1 MSRLDKLKEQHPELN
16 ITIIDLIGM
25 IDPTDTYKYSEFLI
39 KILKNWYSDVD
50 IRYGIGIDLF
60 GEQNVEILNE
70 FEKHSKA
77 KRIEKNDI
85 SQHDTFITLESEVN
99 KAKEIV
105 RLKELEKQTKKL
117 LEYEEWLVMIP
128 LSYEAAKLYGTNTKW
143 CITEEKYWN
152 NYVENYKI
160 IYVINRS
167 TDVKYAI
174 SRDKT
179 DNKDLKAWLSDDS
192 ETSPLLLNIP
202 QEIWSVVIPELQK
215 EESIWDLLPDNN
227 KIISHS
233 LDSDN
238 ILDRVRNL
246 LIGTGTSEAPINHLT
261 GGNMGD
267 INDYRNDGTYRTY
280 STYGTYGDDFVK
292 YLREYMYTSDD
303 LSDLPD
309 LP

>member
-25 IDPTDTYKYSEFLI
+25 LDPTNTYKYSEFLI
-39 KILKNWYSDVD
+39 KKLKTWYGDAD
-50 IRYGIGIDLF
+50 IQYGIGIDLF
-60 GEQNVEILNE
+60 GEENVETLND
-70 FEKHSKA
+70 FEIHCKA

-85 SQHDTFITLESEVN
+85 SQHTDFRTLKIEVN
-99 KAKEIV
+99 MAKEIV

-117 LEYEEWLVMIP
+117 LEYGEWLVMIP
-128 LSYEAAKLYGTNTKW
+128 LSYEAAKLYGANTKW

-227 KIISHS
+227 KIISHN
-233 LDSDN
+233 LGSDN

-246 LIGTGTSEAPINHLT
+246 LNSNSTGPLNLT
-261 GGNMGD
+261 EGYMGY
-267 INDYRNDGTYRTY
+267 ISTDGRDVYRTY
-280 STYGTYGDDFVK
+280 STYGDDFEK
-292 YLREYMYTSDD
+292 YLREYMYTSDE
-303 LSDLPD
+303 SIDLP
-309 LP
+309 

>member
-39 KILKNWYSDVD
+39 KILKNWYGDMD
-50 IRYGIGIDLF
+50 IRYGIGVDLF
-60 GEQNVEILNE
+60 GERNVEILNE

-85 SQHDTFITLESEVN
+85 SQHDTFITLETEVN

-117 LEYEEWLVMIP
+117 LEYGEWLVMIP
-128 LSYEAAKLYGTNTKW
+128 LSYEAAKLYGANTKW
-143 CITEEKYWN
+143 CITELKYWN
-152 NYVENYKI
+152 NYIENYKI

-227 KIISHS
+227 KIIPHN
-233 LDSDN
+233 LGSDN

-246 LIGTGTSEAPINHLT
+246 LNSNSTSTAPINHLT
-261 GGNMGD
+261 GGYMGD
-267 INDYRNDGTYRTY
+267 INTDFRTDAYKTY
-280 STYGTYGDDFVK
+280 STYGSSYVDDFQK
-292 YLREYMYTSDD
+292 YLREYMYTSDE
-303 LSDLPD
+303 LPD

>member
-1 MSRLDKLKEQHPELN
+1 ML
-16 ITIIDLIGM
+16 
-25 IDPTDTYKYSEFLI
+25 DPTNTYKYSEFLI
-39 KILKNWYSDVD
+39 KKLKTWYGDAD
-50 IRYGIGIDLF
+50 IQYGIGIDLF
-60 GEQNVEILNE
+60 GEENVETLND
-70 FEKHSKA
+70 FEIHCKA

-85 SQHDTFITLESEVN
+85 SQHTDFRTLKIEVN
-99 KAKEIV
+99 MAKEIV

-117 LEYEEWLVMIP
+117 LEYGEWLVMIP
-128 LSYEAAKLYGTNTKW
+128 LSYEAAKLYGANTKW

-227 KIISHS
+227 KIISHN
-233 LDSDN
+233 LGSDN

-246 LIGTGTSEAPINHLT
+246 LNSNSTGPLNLT
-261 GGNMGD
+261 EGYMGY
-267 INDYRNDGTYRTY
+267 ISTDGRDVYRTY
-280 STYGTYGDDFVK
+280 STYGDDFEK
-292 YLREYMYTSDD
+292 YLREYMYTSDE
-303 LSDLPD
+303 SIDLP
-309 LP
+309 

>member
-39 KILKNWYSDVD
+39 KILKNWYGNVD

-60 GEQNVEILNE
+60 GERNVEILNE

-85 SQHDTFITLESEVN
+85 SQHDTFITLEKEVN

-117 LEYEEWLVMIP
+117 LEYGEWLVMIP
-128 LSYEAAKLYGTNTKW
+128 LSYEAARLYGANTKW
-143 CITEEKYWN
+143 CVTEEKYWN

-179 DNKDLKAWLSDDS
+179 DDKDLKAWLSDDS

-233 LDSDN
+233 LGSDN
-238 ILDRVRNL
+238 LLDRVRNL
-246 LIGTGTSEAPINHLT
+246 LNSTSTSATNLT
-261 GGNMGD
+261 GGYMGN

-280 STYGTYGDDFVK
+280 STYGDDLEK
-292 YLREYMYTSDD
+292 YLREYMYTSDV
-303 LSDLPD
+303 LPD

>member
-39 KILKNWYSDVD
+39 KILKNWYDNVD

-60 GEQNVEILNE
+60 GERNVEILNE

-85 SQHDTFITLESEVN
+85 SQHDTFITLEKEVN

-117 LEYEEWLVMIP
+117 LEYGEWLVMIP
-128 LSYEAAKLYGTNTKW
+128 LSYEAAKLYGANTKW

-215 EESIWDLLPDNN
+215 EESITDLNGGKSSNTVIDNDTVDMLSTMRRIVSGYSSGSN
-227 KIISHS
+227 
-233 LDSDN
+233 
-238 ILDRVRNL
+238 
-246 LIGTGTSEAPINHLT
+246 A
-261 GGNMGD
+261 
-267 INDYRNDGTYRTY
+267 YF
-280 STYGTYGDDFVK
+280 STYGDFTDYLKQYMITDGD
-292 YLREYMYTSDD
+292 E
-303 LSDLPD
+303 LP
-309 LP
+309 